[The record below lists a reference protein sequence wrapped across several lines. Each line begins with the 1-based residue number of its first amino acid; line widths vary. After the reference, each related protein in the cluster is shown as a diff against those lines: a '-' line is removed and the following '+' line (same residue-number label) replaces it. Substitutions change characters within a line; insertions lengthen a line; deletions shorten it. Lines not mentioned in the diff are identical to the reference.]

1 MKRILIAAAILTL
14 LCALLTA
21 CAGDKP
27 EGTGTT
33 GTGGTPSATVTEQP
47 TEAPTQDS
55 GETPTQPVTEAP
67 TEPVTDPD
75 GGLWSPEI
83 R

>member
-1 MKRILIAAAILTL
+1 MKRILIAVAILTL
-14 LCALLTA
+14 LCTVLTA
-21 CAGDKP
+21 CAGNKP
-27 EGTGTT
+27 EGNNTGTGTT
-33 GTGGTPSATVTEQP
+33 PSTTVTGQP
-47 TEAPTQDS
+47 TETPTQGS
-55 GETPTQPVTEAP
+55 GETPTQPATEAP

>member
-1 MKRILIAAAILTL
+1 MKRILILVLVLTL
-14 LCALLTA
+14 LGTFLTA

-27 EGTGTT
+27 QEDGTAQ
-33 GTGGTPSATVTEQP
+33 SASLTEPP
-47 TEAPTQDS
+47 TEATTQRG
-55 GETPTQPVTEAP
+55 GETPTQPATEAP